1 MQPTNQGTMNDTPS
15 GPNDSSYLK
24 KPTLSVLEG
33 YYTDADS
40 VDQSIFAEMRSNI
53 LLAAGDHYM
62 KRQSSFFRRIRDS
75 KDLSDQQKI
84 RLTKNHV
91 RKICQIYSN
100 NIMATNP
107 GVGFMPKDENSMHD
121 MKVSDLHHSVWQDAI
136 QKYYLVDKIEQWCDS
151 FVQVGEVHVK
161 LFYDPTMGPLKGYE
175 AQMDPE
181 TGNPT
186 MNELGQYIPDED
198 KPQFDGEFVF
208 EEIYGF
214 NLLRPPECKDL
225 QKAEWLGIRK
235 MVAKDELLRQ
245 AQGDDELMRKIR
257 SDSDETYVVF
267 DALNGGYRKS
277 NNQTMLKEYYF
288 RPSLLF
294 PQGYFYI
301 TTKDG
306 ILSEGELPGG
316 LFPIVSALFDRI
328 QTTPRGRSPIKTMRP
343 YQAEINR
350 SASKIAEHQI
360 TLGDD
365 KLLLQNGTKASAGV
379 SLPGVRTI
387 NYTGSEPKILAGR
400 DGSQYLNYMNSQITE
415 LYMVMMVQEQE
426 QDKDQKS
433 DPYMMLF
440 ASAKQKKKFQRY
452 IGKFER
458 FLTEIV
464 KLYLEL
470 AKIHLPDDAVVMAIG
485 KNEQVNIQEFRQ
497 LSKTCYE
504 VKIEAQSDDIETKL
518 GKQMVLNHALQ
529 YVGPNMKPE
538 DVGKLLRAM
547 PFANFDESMDD
558 LTIDYDSAQNDMLAL
573 DRGERPPVNQYD
585 NHVYNIKR
593 LSHRVRKSDFTT
605 LPPPIQNNY
614 MQKIQLHQ
622 QFEAKN
628 QLAIQ
633 RAEQG
638 FIPTGGYLVT
648 CDFYV
653 KDPGDTTGV
662 KTRRARVPYQ
672 AMEWLMQHLESQ
684 GASQDQLQDMNG
696 GAQAQLANA
705 VTGMGGA
712 PGGPPSPG
720 QPPPQSGP
728 PGGPAP
734 HLAFR
739 APVHKA
745 FQPQMGGPP
754 PGAMGPIMP
763 ASRLAMG

>member
-1 MQPTNQGTMNDTPS
+1 MLMTNTGTTNDSGS
-15 GPNDSSYLK
+15 GPDDSSYLE
-24 KPTLSVLEG
+24 KPTISVLNG
-33 YYTDADS
+33 YYTDADG
-40 VDQSIFAEMRSNI
+40 VDQGIYSEMRSNI
-53 LLAAGDHYM
+53 QLASGDHYT
-62 KRQSSFFRRIRDS
+62 KRQSTFFRRIRDS

-91 RKICQIYSN
+91 RKICQLYSN
-100 NIMATNP
+100 NILSTNP

-121 MKVSDLHHSVWQDAI
+121 LKVSDMHHAVWQDAKS
-136 QKYYLVDKIEQWCDS
+136 KYCLEDKIEQWCDNY
-151 FVQVGEVHVK
+151 VQVGEVHVK
-161 LFYDPTMGPLKGYE
+161 LFFDPTLGPLKGYE
-175 AQMDPE
+175 AQTDPE
-181 TGNPT
+181 TGNPA
-186 MNELGQYIPDED
+186 MDDFMQPIPDET
-198 KPQFDGEFVF
+198 KPHFEGEFVF
-208 EEIYGF
+208 EEVYGF
-214 NLLRPPECKDL
+214 NLLRPPECKEL
-225 QKAEWLGIRK
+225 GKAEWLGIRK
-235 MVAKDELLRQ
+235 MVSKDELLRKCK
-245 AQGDDELMRKIR
+245 GNDELTSKIR
-257 SDSDETYVVF
+257 SDQDETYMVF
-267 DALNGGYRKS
+267 DALNGGYKKS
-277 NNQTMLKEYYF
+277 NKQTMLREYYF

-301 TTKDG
+301 TTKEG
-306 ILSEGELPGG
+306 ILAEGELPGG
-316 LFPIVSALFDRI
+316 LFPIVSALFDRV
-328 QTTPRGRSPIKTMRP
+328 QTTPRGRSPIKAMRP

-365 KLLLQNGTKASAGV
+365 KLLLQNGTKATAGV

-426 QDKDQKS
+426 QDKDAKA

-452 IGKFER
+452 IGRFER
-458 FLTEIV
+458 FLIEIV
-464 KLYLEL
+464 RLYLEL
-470 AKIHLPDDAVVMAIG
+470 AKIHLPDDAVILAVG

-497 LSKTCYE
+497 LAKTCYE

-529 YVGPNMKPE
+529 YVGPQMKPE
-538 DVGKLLRAM
+538 DIGKLLRAM
-547 PFANFDESMDD
+547 PFADFDESFGD

-573 DRGERPPVNQYD
+573 DRGEQPPVNQYD
-585 NHVYNIKR
+585 NHIYNIKR
-593 LSHRVRKSDFTT
+593 LTTRVRKSDFKF

-614 MQKIQLHQ
+614 LQKIQLHQ

-653 KDPGDTTGV
+653 KDPSDATGV

-672 AMEWLMQHLESQ
+672 SMEWLMQQLESQ
-684 GASQDQLQDMNG
+684 GGSQDQLQDMNQ
-696 GAQAQLANA
+696 GAQAGLANA
-705 VTGMGGA
+705 VTSMGGGA
-712 PGGPPSPG
+712 RPGAAPPSPG
-720 QPPPQSGP
+720 GGGQPPQGMPT
-728 PGGPAP
+728 P

-739 APVHKA
+739 APAHKP
-745 FQPQMGGPP
+745 FQPQIGGPQP
-754 PGAMGPIMP
+754 MGPMMP